1 MSHHVMGIPG
11 HPSPPAPAAN
21 SQGLRHIR
29 LALANAAINQH
40 LYWGGKLLIEIST
53 ESVLDQDLKG
63 QTNTRE
69 WKITLQH
76 KYLSN
81 FIIAI
86 EIIVKKDIR
95 LARKLKQRIIICDN
109 TANIKDRRWGPPPPN
124 RHTLTQQ
131 RNRCGPREKTI
142 PPWYI

>member
-1 MSHHVMGIPG
+1 M
-11 HPSPPAPAAN
+11 
-21 SQGLRHIR
+21 
-29 LALANAAINQH
+29 
-40 LYWGGKLLIEIST
+40 LIEIST

-86 EIIVKKDIR
+86 EIIVKKEIR

-109 TANIKDRRWGPPPPN
+109 TANIKDRR
-124 RHTLTQQ
+124 
-131 RNRCGPREKTI
+131 
-142 PPWYI
+142 